1 MKFREMTE
9 KTESLIELGN
19 EVEKEVEQ
27 CQSQVAVAQ
36 VALSNAQAQLSAASE
51 TDSEGKPKGNVQNA
65 QMAVAQARGYLEA
78 SRREL
83 NRAKEDLDRVNSQK
97 NSHIRRLESYAD
109 AEKRNLAQLQRLS
122 EMAFS
127 QNASQ
132 TYEGMA
138 SRVGEA
144 QRAKAMLEQSLG
156 SGGSSEDIPDGTLNG
171 ADGGYHNNLGLS
183 YSSGSGVSGGSN
195 KNVGGWRTSFIRQK
209 NGQKISREYLTK
221 AYSRAVKA
229 GDKMRGEALRNM
241 YELVTFAESLQL
253 TNGDLNF
260 VQDGGIYDE
269 LKSYKGYEKHHI
281 PAQSVQK
288 KSKYKLPVVTITKED
303 HAKTDSYRGRQHH
316 AGNYVFSK
324 EKMDKYKVKTENM
337 IAEGR
342 YIDVVKS
349 EVYNLRDACGNRYDG
364 GLKKYFQIVYDMLDS
379 NEL

>member
-51 TDSEGKPKGNVQNA
+51 NDSEGKPKGNVQNA

-97 NSHIRRLESYAD
+97 NSHIRKLESYAD
-109 AEKRNLAQLQRLS
+109 TEKRNLAQLQRLS

-138 SRVGEA
+138 SRVVEA

-171 ADGGYHNNLGLS
+171 ADGG
-183 YSSGSGVSGGSN
+183 
-195 KNVGGWRTSFIRQK
+195 
-209 NGQKISREYLTK
+209 IS
-221 AYSRAVKA
+221 
-229 GDKMRGEALRNM
+229 
-241 YELVTFAESLQL
+241 
-253 TNGDLNF
+253 
-260 VQDGGIYDE
+260 
-269 LKSYKGYEKHHI
+269 
-281 PAQSVQK
+281 
-288 KSKYKLPVVTITKED
+288 
-303 HAKTDSYRGRQHH
+303 
-316 AGNYVFSK
+316 
-324 EKMDKYKVKTENM
+324 
-337 IAEGR
+337 
-342 YIDVVKS
+342 
-349 EVYNLRDACGNRYDG
+349 
-364 GLKKYFQIVYDMLDS
+364 
-379 NEL
+379 